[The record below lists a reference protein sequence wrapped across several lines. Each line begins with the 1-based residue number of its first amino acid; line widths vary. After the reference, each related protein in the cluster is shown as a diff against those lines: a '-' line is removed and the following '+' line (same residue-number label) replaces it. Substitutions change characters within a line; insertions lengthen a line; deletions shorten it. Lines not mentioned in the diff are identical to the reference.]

1 MNIQRFLAPT
11 AREALAKARAA
22 FGDDTLILSNRQV
35 PDGVEVM
42 AATEAALALIDS
54 NTPEHGS
61 HGSVE
66 ATRQPSTPTAAPK
79 AIEAVAAPALDIG
92 VQADTEQLAMS
103 TLSFQD
109 YVRERMLR
117 RQHEAS
123 APVTATATATATAVA
138 TAAPV
143 AATSVQVAPAK
154 AAAKPGFQI
163 LSSPPVA
170 VAVNDFIAVTSMP
183 AATSISVATEP
194 TPAPE
199 PTWPEQAPTEPM
211 PLNAKPTRT
220 ATSPDLMAQLQSM
233 QNMMDERFNALAWL
247 GQARQDPITSNL
259 MLKLVRA
266 GYSPGLARSVLEA
279 MPASLE
285 AGDAVRWL
293 LGSLENRLTS
303 KAVLP
308 SIPEEGGVFALIGAT
323 GVGKTTSAA
332 KLAAIGAQTHGAAG
346 VGLITL
352 DTQRAGAHEQLRAH
366 GRSLG
371 LVAHLAHDRAELQEL
386 LSLLAAKKVVI
397 IDTAGVAP
405 HDPRRRDVL
414 DMVDLPTVKRVLVLN
429 AGAHGD
435 TLEDMAIAFK
445 LGGTR
450 QAIVSKIDEAAK
462 LGPVLDVLMRHE
474 FTVRGI
480 GNGQRVPEDWKVGDA
495 RGLIRASMQAA
506 QRSAF
511 DPKPVDMPCYFSPAD
526 CGA

>member
-11 AREALAKARAA
+11 AREALAKARAV

-61 HGSVE
+61 IE
-66 ATRQPSTPTAAPK
+66 IARTAPVAVPK
-79 AIEAVAAPALDIG
+79 AVVEAVAAPALDIG

-117 RQHEAS
+117 RQHEAN
-123 APVTATATATATAVA
+123 
-138 TAAPV
+138 APV
-143 AATSVQVAPAK
+143 AAVAASVVAASVQAAPAK

-170 VAVNDFIAVTSMP
+170 IAVNDFIATSSTS
-183 AATSISVATEP
+183 AAPTTSIATEP

-199 PTWPEQAPTEPM
+199 PTWPEQAPTEPA
-211 PLNAKPTRT
+211 PLHINAAATT
-220 ATSPDLMAQLQSM
+220 AVAVAASASAASPDLMAQLQSM

-293 LGSLENRLTS
+293 LASLENRLTS
-303 KAVLP
+303 KSVLP

-332 KLAAIGAQTHGAAG
+332 KLAALGAQTHGAAG

-386 LSLLAAKKVVI
+386 LSLLASKKVVI

-414 DMVDLPTVKRVLVLN
+414 DMVDLPSVKRVLVLN

-511 DPKPVDMPCYFSPAD
+511 DPKPADMPCYFSPAD
-526 CGA
+526 CAA

>member
-22 FGDDTLILSNRQV
+22 FGDDTLILSNRQL

-61 HGSVE
+61 VE
-66 ATRQPSTPTAAPK
+66 VARPAPVAAHR
-79 AIEAVAAPALDIG
+79 AIVEAVAAPALDIG

-123 APVTATATATATAVA
+123 VPVV
-138 TAAPV
+138 
-143 AATSVQVAPAK
+143 VAPAPAK
-154 AAAKPGFQI
+154 DAAKPGFQI

-170 VAVNDFIAVTSMP
+170 VVVNDFIAST
-183 AATSISVATEP
+183 ATPGAPTASVVTEP
-194 TPAPE
+194 ATA
-199 PTWPEQAPTEPM
+199 
-211 PLNAKPTRT
+211 
-220 ATSPDLMAQLQSM
+220 ATSPDLMAQLQSK
-233 QNMMDERFNALAWL
+233 QTMMDERFNALAWL
-247 GQARQDPITSNL
+247 GQARQDPIQSNL

-293 LGSLENRLTS
+293 LGSLENRLSS
-303 KAVLP
+303 KTVQP

-332 KLAAIGAQTHGAAG
+332 KLAALGAQLHGPSG

-371 LVAHLAHDRAELQEL
+371 VVAHLAHDRAALQEL
-386 LSLLAAKKVVI
+386 LHLLIGKKVVI

-405 HDPRRRDVL
+405 HDPRRRDLL
-414 DMVDLPTVKRVLVLN
+414 DMLDVPNVKRVLVLN

-495 RGLIRASMQAA
+495 RGLVRASMQAA

>member
-35 PDGVEVM
+35 PEGVEVM
-42 AATEAALALIDS
+42 AATEAALALLDS
-54 NTPEHGS
+54 TTPAHGS
-61 HGSVE
+61 SE
-66 ATRQPSTPTAAPK
+66 AAGQPTALAPK
-79 AIEAVAAPALDIG
+79 TLKTAKPIETIAAPALDTG

-123 APVTATATATATAVA
+123 APMVSAVSDF
-138 TAAPV
+138 V
-143 AATSVQVAPAK
+143 ASTPA
-154 AAAKPGFQI
+154 
-163 LSSPPVA
+163 
-170 VAVNDFIAVTSMP
+170 
-183 AATSISVATEP
+183 
-194 TPAPE
+194 PAPE

-211 PLNAKPTRT
+211 PLNAT
-220 ATSPDLMAQLQSM
+220 ATGTATGTTTAIATAPAMTPTWAPALGATASSDVMALLQSM
-233 QNMMDERFNALAWL
+233 QDKIDARFNALAWL
-247 GQARQDPITSNL
+247 GQARQDPIQSNL

-279 MPASLE
+279 MPPALE
-285 AGDAVRWL
+285 PGDAVRWL
-293 LGSLENRLTS
+293 LESLENRLS
-303 KAVLP
+303 HKGVLP

-332 KLAAIGAQTHGAAG
+332 KLAALGAQMHGASG

-371 LVAHLAHDRAELQEL
+371 VVAHLAHDRAALQEL
-386 LSLLAAKKVVI
+386 LHLLIGKKVVI

-405 HDPRRRDVL
+405 LDPRRRDLL
-414 DMVDLPTVKRVLVLN
+414 DMLDVPNVKRVLVLN

-450 QAIVSKIDEAAK
+450 QAIVAKTDEAAK

-474 FTVRGI
+474 FTLRGI
-480 GNGQRVPEDWKVGDA
+480 GNGQRVPEDWRVGDA

-511 DPKPVDMPCYFSPAD
+511 DPKPVDMPCYFAPAD

>member
-1 MNIQRFLAPT
+1 
-11 AREALAKARAA
+11 
-22 FGDDTLILSNRQV
+22 
-35 PDGVEVM
+35 
-42 AATEAALALIDS
+42 
-54 NTPEHGS
+54 
-61 HGSVE
+61 
-66 ATRQPSTPTAAPK
+66 
-79 AIEAVAAPALDIG
+79 
-92 VQADTEQLAMS
+92 
-103 TLSFQD
+103 
-109 YVRERMLR
+109 
-117 RQHEAS
+117 
-123 APVTATATATATAVA
+123 
-138 TAAPV
+138 
-143 AATSVQVAPAK
+143 
-154 AAAKPGFQI
+154 
-163 LSSPPVA
+163 
-170 VAVNDFIAVTSMP
+170 
-183 AATSISVATEP
+183 
-194 TPAPE
+194 
-199 PTWPEQAPTEPM
+199 
-211 PLNAKPTRT
+211 
-220 ATSPDLMAQLQSM
+220 MAQLQSM
-233 QNMMDERFNALAWL
+233 QTMMDERFNALAWL
-247 GQARQDPITSNL
+247 GQARQDPIQSNL

-293 LGSLENRLTS
+293 LGSLENRLSS
-303 KAVLP
+303 KTVQP

-332 KLAAIGAQTHGAAG
+332 KLAALGAQLHGPSG

-371 LVAHLAHDRAELQEL
+371 VVAHLAHDRAALQEL
-386 LSLLAAKKVVI
+386 LHLLIGKKVVI

-405 HDPRRRDVL
+405 HDPRRRDLL
-414 DMVDLPTVKRVLVLN
+414 DMLDVPNVKRVLVLN

>member
-61 HGSVE
+61 HGSHGSVE
-66 ATRQPSTPTAAPK
+66 ATRSAPVPAPNAMVEAA
-79 AIEAVAAPALDIG
+79 AAPALDIG

-123 APVTATATATATAVA
+123 APANAA
-138 TAAPV
+138 AAPV
-143 AATSVQVAPAK
+143 VAEAAPQAVRAQSGRPGLQVQ
-154 AAAKPGFQI
+154 
-163 LSSPPVA
+163 SSPVVA
-170 VAVNDFIAVTSMP
+170 VAVNDFIASTATLAAAP
-183 AATSISVATEP
+183 ASAATEP
-194 TPAPE
+194 TPNPE
-199 PTWPEQAPTEPM
+199 PAP
-211 PLNAKPTRT
+211 LHVNAAAST
-220 ATSPDLMAQLQSM
+220 AGAIASPDLMAQLQSM
-233 QNMMDERFNALAWL
+233 KDMMDERFSALAWL
-247 GQARQDPITSNL
+247 GQARQDPIQSNL

-279 MPASLE
+279 MPRSLE

-293 LGSLENRLTS
+293 LESLENRLSS

-332 KLAAIGAQTHGAAG
+332 KLAALGAQMHGAAG

-371 LVAHLAHDRAELQEL
+371 LVAHLAHDRAALQEL
-386 LSLLAAKKVVI
+386 LSLLSAKKVVI

-414 DMVDLPTVKRVLVLN
+414 DMVDLPSVKRVLVLN

-495 RGLIRASMQAA
+495 RGLVRASMQAA

>member
-1 MNIQRFLAPT
+1 MNIQRFVAPT

-42 AATEAALALIDS
+42 AATEAALALIDG
-54 NTPEHGS
+54 TTTAQ
-61 HGSVE
+61 V
-66 ATRQPSTPTAAPK
+66 QAAP
-79 AIEAVAAPALDIG
+79 APVAPAPRPGPVAVAAAVPAPALDIG
-92 VQADTEQLAMS
+92 VEADTEQLAMS

-117 RQHEAS
+117 RQHEAAAPAVTEPAARLASVNETVQPS
-123 APVTATATATATAVA
+123 APVTIEMREI
-138 TAAPV
+138 
-143 AATSVQVAPAK
+143 APA
-154 AAAKPGFQI
+154 
-163 LSSPPVA
+163 
-170 VAVNDFIAVTSMP
+170 
-183 AATSISVATEP
+183 
-194 TPAPE
+194 PAPAQPVPQPQQQQPQVPSGVMAE
-199 PTWPEQAPTEPM
+199 LQAM
-211 PLNAKPTRT
+211 K
-220 ATSPDLMAQLQSM
+220 D
-233 QNMMDERFNALAWL
+233 MMDERFTALAWL
-247 GQARQDPITSNL
+247 GHARQDPIQSNL

-279 MPASLE
+279 MPAALE

-293 LGSLENRLTS
+293 MESLESRLGNT
-303 KAVLP
+303 ARMP

-332 KLAAIGAQTHGAAG
+332 KLAAIGAQLHGAAG

-371 LVAHLAHDRAELQEL
+371 VVAHLAHDRAALQDL
-386 LSLLAAKKVVI
+386 LILLAGKKVVI
-397 IDTAGVAP
+397 IDSAGVAP
-405 HDPRRRDVL
+405 HDPRRRDLL
-414 DMVDLPTVKRVLVLN
+414 DLLDIPRVKRVLVLN

-450 QAIVSKIDEAAK
+450 QVIVSKLDEAAK
-462 LGPVLDVLMRHE
+462 LGPVLDTLMRHE
-474 FTVRGI
+474 FAVCGVS
-480 GNGQRVPEDWKVGDA
+480 NGQRVPDDWQAGDA
-495 RGLIRASMQAA
+495 RGLVRASMQAA

-511 DPKPVDMPCYFSPAD
+511 DPKAADLPCYFSPL
-526 CGA
+526 GAGA

>member
-11 AREALAKARAA
+11 AREALAKARAV

-54 NTPEHGS
+54 ETPM

-66 ATRQPSTPTAAPK
+66 VTRTAPAPALK
-79 AIEAVAAPALDIG
+79 AMPEPVAAPALDIG

-123 APVTATATATATAVA
+123 AP
-138 TAAPV
+138 AA
-143 AATSVQVAPAK
+143 
-154 AAAKPGFQI
+154 
-163 LSSPPVA
+163 A
-170 VAVNDFIAVTSMP
+170 VAVMVPVVQPDLARHSAVG
-183 AATSISVATEP
+183 ISVQSSPAMTVTVSDFVASTSALDASSSVP
-194 TPAPE
+194 APAPE

-211 PLNAKPTRT
+211 PLHLNAAANPVT
-220 ATSPDLMAQLQSM
+220 AAAPDLMAQLLSM
-233 QNMMDERFNALAWL
+233 QTMMDERFSALAWL
-247 GQARQDPITSNL
+247 GQARQDPIQSNL

-293 LGSLENRLTS
+293 LGSLENRLSS
-303 KAVLP
+303 KTVQP

-332 KLAAIGAQTHGAAG
+332 KLAALGAQLHGPSG

-371 LVAHLAHDRAELQEL
+371 VVAHLAHDRAALQEL
-386 LSLLAAKKVVI
+386 LHLLIGKKVVI

-405 HDPRRRDVL
+405 HDPRRRDLL
-414 DMVDLPTVKRVLVLN
+414 DMLDVPNVKRVLVLN

>member
-22 FGDDTLILSNRQV
+22 FGDDTLILSNRQL

-54 NTPEHGS
+54 QTP
-61 HGSVE
+61 
-66 ATRQPSTPTAAPK
+66 APKAPK
-79 AIEAVAAPALDIG
+79 AIEAIAAPALDSG

-117 RQHEAS
+117 RQHEAT
-123 APVTATATATATAVA
+123 APVVSAVRDF
-138 TAAPV
+138 V
-143 AATSVQVAPAK
+143 ASTPA
-154 AAAKPGFQI
+154 
-163 LSSPPVA
+163 
-170 VAVNDFIAVTSMP
+170 
-183 AATSISVATEP
+183 
-194 TPAPE
+194 PAPE

-211 PLNAKPTRT
+211 PLNASATAAAAATAAALTPTLAPALGAT
-220 ATSPDLMAQLQSM
+220 ASSDVMAQLQSM
-233 QNMMDERFNALAWL
+233 QDKMDDRFNALAWL
-247 GQARQDPITSNL
+247 GQARQDPIQSNL

-279 MPASLE
+279 MPAALE
-285 AGDAVRWL
+285 PVDAVRWL
-293 LGSLENRLTS
+293 LESLENRLS
-303 KAVLP
+303 HKGVLP

-332 KLAAIGAQTHGAAG
+332 KLAALGAQLHGASG

-371 LVAHLAHDRAELQEL
+371 VVAHLAHDRAALQEL
-386 LSLLAAKKVVI
+386 LHLLIGKKVVL

-405 HDPRRRDVL
+405 HDPRRRDLL
-414 DMVDLPTVKRVLVLN
+414 DMLDVQNVKRVLVLN

-450 QAIVSKIDEAAK
+450 QAIVAKTDEAAK
-462 LGPVLDVLMRHE
+462 LGPVLDVMMRHE
-474 FTVRGI
+474 FTLRGI
-480 GNGQRVPEDWKVGDA
+480 GNGQRVPEDWRVGDA

-511 DPKPVDMPCYFSPAD
+511 DPKPVDMPCYFAPAG

>member
-11 AREALAKARAA
+11 AREALAKARAV

-54 NTPEHGS
+54 ETPM

-66 ATRQPSTPTAAPK
+66 VTRTAPAPAPK
-79 AIEAVAAPALDIG
+79 AMPEPVAAPALDID

-123 APVTATATATATAVA
+123 AP
-138 TAAPV
+138 AA
-143 AATSVQVAPAK
+143 
-154 AAAKPGFQI
+154 
-163 LSSPPVA
+163 A
-170 VAVNDFIAVTSMP
+170 VAVMAPVVQTDPARRSAIGIPVQSSPAMTVAANDFVASTSTLVAPSSVP
-183 AATSISVATEP
+183 AP
-194 TPAPE
+194 TPE
-199 PTWPEQAPTEPM
+199 TTWPEQAPTEPM
-211 PLNAKPTRT
+211 PLHLNAAAKPVT
-220 ATSPDLMAQLQSM
+220 AAAPDLMAQLLSM
-233 QNMMDERFNALAWL
+233 QTMMDERFSALAWL
-247 GQARQDPITSNL
+247 GQARQDPIQSNL

-293 LGSLENRLTS
+293 LASLENRLSS
-303 KAVLP
+303 KTVQP

-332 KLAAIGAQTHGAAG
+332 KLAALGAQTHGAAG

-371 LVAHLAHDRAELQEL
+371 LVAHLAHDRAALQEL
-386 LSLLAAKKVVI
+386 LSLLASKKVVI

-405 HDPRRRDVL
+405 HDPRRRDLLEML
-414 DMVDLPTVKRVLVLN
+414 DIPNVKRVLVLN

-450 QAIVSKIDEAAK
+450 QAIVSKIDETAK

-495 RGLIRASMQAA
+495 RGLVRASMQAA

-511 DPKPVDMPCYFSPAD
+511 DPKPIDMPCYFSPAD

>member
-42 AATEAALALIDS
+42 AATEAALAAIDS
-54 NTPEHGS
+54 ATPEHGS
-61 HGSVE
+61 VDITRTAPV
-66 ATRQPSTPTAAPK
+66 ATPK
-79 AIEAVAAPALDIG
+79 AMPEAVAAPALDIG

-117 RQHEAS
+117 RQHEANP
-123 APVTATATATATAVA
+123 PVAVA
-138 TAAPV
+138 TPAAQAAAPTTMQ
-143 AATSVQVAPAK
+143 AAMPTAPTK
-154 AAAKPGFQI
+154 RVDSGFPI
-163 LSSPPVA
+163 LSSPPVSI
-170 VAVNDFIAVTSMP
+170 AVNDFVASTSLAP
-183 AATSISVATEP
+183 VATV
-194 TPAPE
+194 APVAVA
-199 PTWPEQAPTEPM
+199 TT
-211 PLNAKPTRT
+211 T
-220 ATSPDLMAQLQSM
+220 TSPDLMAQLQSM

-293 LGSLENRLTS
+293 LASLENRLSS
-303 KAVLP
+303 KIVQP

-332 KLAAIGAQTHGAAG
+332 KLAALGAQTHGAAG

-371 LVAHLAHDRAELQEL
+371 LVAHLAHDRAALQEL
-386 LSLLAAKKVVI
+386 LSLLASKKVVI

-414 DMVDLPTVKRVLVLN
+414 DMIDLPSVKRVLVLN

-495 RGLIRASMQAA
+495 RGLVRASMQAA

-511 DPKPVDMPCYFSPAD
+511 DPKPLDMPCYFSPAD
-526 CGA
+526 CAA

>member
-1 MNIQRFLAPT
+1 MMDQRF
-11 AREALAKARAA
+11 
-22 FGDDTLILSNRQV
+22 S
-35 PDGVEVM
+35 
-42 AATEAALALIDS
+42 
-54 NTPEHGS
+54 
-61 HGSVE
+61 
-66 ATRQPSTPTAAPK
+66 
-79 AIEAVAAPALDIG
+79 
-92 VQADTEQLAMS
+92 
-103 TLSFQD
+103 
-109 YVRERMLR
+109 
-117 RQHEAS
+117 
-123 APVTATATATATAVA
+123 
-138 TAAPV
+138 
-143 AATSVQVAPAK
+143 
-154 AAAKPGFQI
+154 
-163 LSSPPVA
+163 
-170 VAVNDFIAVTSMP
+170 
-183 AATSISVATEP
+183 
-194 TPAPE
+194 
-199 PTWPEQAPTEPM
+199 
-211 PLNAKPTRT
+211 
-220 ATSPDLMAQLQSM
+220 
-233 QNMMDERFNALAWL
+233 ALAWL
-247 GQARQDPITSNL
+247 GQARQDPIQSNL

-293 LGSLENRLTS
+293 LGSLENRLSS
-303 KAVLP
+303 KTVQP

-332 KLAAIGAQTHGAAG
+332 KLAALGAQLHGPSG

-371 LVAHLAHDRAELQEL
+371 VVAHLAHDRAALQEL
-386 LSLLAAKKVVI
+386 LHLLIGKKVVI

-405 HDPRRRDVL
+405 HDPRRRDLL
-414 DMVDLPTVKRVLVLN
+414 DMLDVPNVKRVLVLN